1 MHYWWHEMARN
12 YHEPEPFR
20 YSLGAFVQAARN
32 VTWVLQKEKRVFED
46 FSWYEE
52 WAARAKQDSLL
63 RWLTQTRNSLVK
75 QQALETYSW
84 LELVC
89 VGKPPNPHGRDE
101 DEDEDPFRIR
111 VSPFMCTHYYIFSAP
126 PENHSHE
133 FIRFWG
139 ISDLGQREL
148 LEASADIY
156 DRLDDLV
163 RIAHEKAGAEMQS
176 HRQPKSKRPLPCM
189 ENILDREHRIART
202 ALRDGREVWEGEP
215 PGLHKH

>member
-1 MHYWWHEMARN
+1 MGGTREAR
-12 YHEPEPFR
+12 FTS
-20 YSLGAFVQAARN
+20 SLVDAN
-32 VTWVLQKEKRVFED
+32 D
-46 FSWYEE
+46 
-52 WAARAKQDSLL
+52 
-63 RWLTQTRNSLVK
+63 SLVK

-139 ISDLGQREL
+139 INDLGQREL
-148 LEASADIY
+148 LEACADIY

-163 RIAHEKAGAEMQS
+163 RIAHEKVCAKMQS
-176 HRQPKSKRPLPCM
+176 SRRPRSKRPLPCM
-189 ENILDREHRIART
+189 ENILEHRIART

>member
-20 YSLGAFVQAARN
+20 YSLGAFVQATRN

-139 ISDLGQREL
+139 INDLGQREL
-148 LEASADIY
+148 LEACADIY
-156 DRLDDLV
+156 DQLDDLLQ
-163 RIAHEKAGAEMQS
+163 IAHEKVGAKMQS
-176 HRQPKSKRPLPCM
+176 SRRPRAKRPLPCM
-189 ENILDREHRIART
+189 ENILEHRIART